1 MRPSTRPNTTSAATV
16 APSASAP
23 PDARSESLN
32 FWPASCRNRSISSWS
47 TSNGLSSTTHRSRS
61 STASL
66 TVGPRPSN
74 SLDTATPI
82 PVATALRRTRNPS
95 NAAAAAAD
103 GGRPRRRS
111 QAAGSARIRT
121 RNRATISGTN
131 ATQIRP
137 TIHSAPPTA
146 PAITRSRQLYAASRS
161 MTGLTFTCQT
171 LPVDLDPA
179 RVSHGAHGEARVPL
193 AGAQVDPVEVSGAV
207 LARPAD
213 GTAGVGHLADDDLEA
228 DNAVVV
234 GDVDLGLRA
243 GVSRAVDVEA
253 RVEVQVGLR
262 GVVPPHFG
270 ALAAVVAVF
279 IGDVHPVDD
288 V

>member
-32 FWPASCRNRSISSWS
+32 FWPASCRNRSISSWL

-61 STASL
+61 STAWL
-66 TVGPRPSN
+66 TVGPRPPN

-82 PVATALRRTRNPS
+82 PVATAPRRTRKPS

-103 GGRPRRRS
+103 GGSRRRS

-146 PAITRSRQLYAASRS
+146 PAMTRSRQLYAAIRS

-193 AGAQVDPVEVSGAV
+193 AGAKVDAVEVSRAV
-207 LARPAD
+207 LARPTD
-213 GTAGVGHLADDDLEA
+213 GAAGVGHLADDDLEA
-228 DNAVVV
+228 DDAVVL
-234 GDVDLGLRA
+234 GDVDLRLGPGVA
-243 GVSRAVDVEA
+243 GAVDVEA
-253 RVEVQVGLR
+253 GVVVQVGLR
-262 GVVPPHFG
+262 GVVPPHLG
-270 ALAAVVAVF
+270 ALATVVT
-279 IGDVHPVDD
+279 
-288 V
+288 